1 MTDLVKDHE
10 QVVQLAVE
18 VAADGHLL
26 RDGRGSL
33 VEVGQSLQFG
43 LGLRQDAGH
52 VLGVQSV
59 VLLLAEEIDQGVQ
72 VLLRQREVDVRP
84 AVRRLLGARDSLLL
98 GQLVRLV
105 GELGVE
111 GLCVVMVVV
120 GVWRN
125 EIRDAPLEGVRV

>member
-1 MTDLVKDHE
+1 MKDHQ

-26 RDGRGSL
+26 GDGRGSL

-43 LGLRQDAGH
+43 LGLHEDAGH

-59 VLLLAEEIDQGVQ
+59 VHLLAEEIDQRVQ
-72 VLLRQREVDVRP
+72 VLLPQGEVDVRST
-84 AVRRLLGARDSLLL
+84 VRRLLGARDSLLL

-105 GELGVE
+105 GELGVKS
-111 GLCVVMVVV
+111 LCMVVV
-120 GVWRN
+120 VKEKRLATLHWRAFVC
-125 EIRDAPLEGVRV
+125 D